1 MKYLKNIQTYKQ
13 FNESDSNIQLLKKIF
28 DFYENEINNFR
39 KKREFNNE
47 ANSYF
52 KLFNELR
59 RKKRA

>member
-28 DFYENEINNFR
+28 DFYENEINNFH

-52 KLFNELR
+52 KLFNELN
-59 RKKRA
+59 K